1 MPETL
6 NQLPVTFNRE
16 IFLRVYSRR
25 DTDNFNRDA
34 LKTSR
39 NVLKTF
45 RDALKTFRDA
55 GSYMRVQYDAR
66 SLCQFASLLRG
77 NHHKVPVSR
86 NTKTKKYKDKEI
98 QRQRNTKT

>member
-25 DTDNFNRDA
+25 DTDNFN
-34 LKTSR
+34 
-39 NVLKTF
+39 

-98 QRQRNTKT
+98 QRHIKTKTQ